1 MQLKNLS
8 LLKKQQGASGL
19 LILIFVGMAALILLV
34 SFKLYPAYYENWQID
49 SVVQSFEE
57 ESDID
62 GLSEKEIIKRFNAR
76 LITNNVRGF
85 EFKDSVFIEKD
96 DGVLTIDVDYE
107 VRTNVYRNVDAVMVF
122 KKLTEIKY

>member
-34 SFKLYPAYYENWQID
+34 SFKLYPVYFENWQID

-57 ESDID
+57 EGGID
-62 GLSEKEIIKRFNAR
+62 DLSEKEIIKRFNAR
-76 LITNNVRGF
+76 LITNNVRDF
-85 EFKDSVFIEKD
+85 KFKDSVFIEKD
-96 DGVLTIDVDYE
+96 DGVLTIDIDYE
-107 VRTNVYRNVDAVMVF
+107 VRINVYRNVDAVVVF